1 MGDGDRVDSAAEL
14 AQPAEDAWSAVEQ
27 KPARALQQVAGL
39 GPAGVGP
46 GRRAAD
52 DCEFHAYI
60 LVPMSRKIRG
70 VIAKPGL
77 DGHDRGAK
85 IIARALRDAGMEV
98 IYTGLHQT
106 PEQIVE
112 TAIQEDAD
120 AVGISI
126 LSGAHMTLVPRILD
140 LLRDNGAEDVL
151 VVVGGTIPA
160 DDAEAL
166 KQQGVAEVFG
176 PGAPTGEI
184 VDFLRGAV
192 AA

>member
-1 MGDGDRVDSAAEL
+1 MTQRIRV
-14 AQPAEDAWSAVEQ
+14 
-27 KPARALQQVAGL
+27 
-39 GPAGVGP
+39 
-46 GRRAAD
+46 
-52 DCEFHAYI
+52 
-60 LVPMSRKIRG
+60 

-126 LSGAHMTLVPRILD
+126 LSGAHMTLVPRIVD
-140 LLRDNGAEDVL
+140 GLRENGAEDVV

-160 DDAEAL
+160 EDADELRAH
-166 KQQGVAEVFG
+166 GVAAVFT
-176 PGAPTGEI
+176 PGAPTAEI
-184 VDFLRGAV
+184 VDFLRASV

>member
-1 MGDGDRVDSAAEL
+1 MNRE
-14 AQPAEDAWSAVEQ
+14 
-27 KPARALQQVAGL
+27 
-39 GPAGVGP
+39 
-46 GRRAAD
+46 
-52 DCEFHAYI
+52 
-60 LVPMSRKIRG
+60 RKIRV

-126 LSGAHMTLVPRILD
+126 LSGAHMTLVPRILEGLKSHD
-140 LLRDNGAEDVL
+140 LDDVV
-151 VVVGGTIPA
+151 VVVGGTIPKP
-160 DDAEAL
+160 DVEEL
-166 KQQGVAEVFG
+166 KRQGVAEVFT
-176 PGAPTGEI
+176 PGAPVSEI
-184 VDFLRGAV
+184 VDFLRERV
-192 AA
+192 PVTR

>member
-1 MGDGDRVDSAAEL
+1 
-14 AQPAEDAWSAVEQ
+14 
-27 KPARALQQVAGL
+27 VA
-39 GPAGVGP
+39 
-46 GRRAAD
+46 
-52 DCEFHAYI
+52 
-60 LVPMSRKIRG
+60 RKIRV

-120 AVGISI
+120 AIGISI
-126 LSGAHMTLVPRILD
+126 LSGAHMTLVPRILALLHEQGADD
-140 LLRDNGAEDVL
+140 LL
-151 VVVGGTIPA
+151 VVVGGTIPN
-160 DDAEAL
+160 DDVVAL
-166 KQQGVAEVFG
+166 KAQGVAAVFT
-176 PGAPTGEI
+176 PGAPTSEI
-184 VDFLRGAV
+184 VEFLQSRV